1 MTDPTLAAVHYRRQL
16 CPKGQRNITPTQA
29 QGGAK
34 MTELKAAVLVT
45 TLKIGMFG
53 GTATDQKATEE
64 VRVAEG
70 IKEGVKPG
78 RYAKNL
84 LRGWFEYDQ
93 YRSWRSRARSFFSKM
108 TLPYEGSR
116 RLLPMELYFDFVTEM
131 NKLKAEGTR
140 RIKVLET
147 EYEDQVKQEQG
158 RLAGLYDPDNY
169 PTKEEFV
176 GKFYL
181 AINHF
186 PLPEG
191 SSLGAFV
198 DTLGEE
204 AAADLEAS
212 VNAGISGALASAQGA
227 LVKNVRSILTH
238 LGEVAAQAEPKV
250 YQSLL
255 NSVGDL
261 INVLPKQN
269 IMKDENLT
277 KLFAEIKTKFS
288 GLTRDDLKKED
299 KVRAKA
305 KADVDAI
312 LAKMTGM

>member
-1 MTDPTLAAVHYRRQL
+1 
-16 CPKGQRNITPTQA
+16 
-29 QGGAK
+29 

-70 IKEGVKPG
+70 IKEGANPG

-93 YRSWRSRARSFFSKM
+93 YRSWRSRARAFFSKM
-108 TLPYEGSR
+108 TLPYEGSH

-131 NKLKAEGTR
+131 NKLKAEGVR
-140 RIKVLET
+140 RVKVLEK
-147 EYEDQVKQEQG
+147 EYEDQVKKEVG
-158 RLAGLYDPDNY
+158 RLSGLYDPANY

-186 PLPEG
+186 PLPAG

-198 DTLGEE
+198 DELGEQT
-204 AAADLEAS
+204 AAELEEE
-212 VNAGISGALASAQGA
+212 VNAGIAGSLATAQRS
-227 LVKNVRSILTH
+227 LVSNVKAILNR
-238 LGEVAAQAEPKV
+238 LGETAAQAEPKV

-255 NSVGDL
+255 DSVGDM

-277 KLFAEIKTKFS
+277 KLFVEIKTKFS